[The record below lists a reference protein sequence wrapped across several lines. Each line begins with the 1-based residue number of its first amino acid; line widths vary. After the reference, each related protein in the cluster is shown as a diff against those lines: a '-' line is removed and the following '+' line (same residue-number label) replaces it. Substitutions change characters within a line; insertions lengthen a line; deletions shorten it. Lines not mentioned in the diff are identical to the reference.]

1 VQASWD
7 ACNSGISVYTI
18 AFGADADGAAMRRM
32 NCSGGKF
39 FDATDTTQLQ
49 QAYSNIAGDINTLSF
64 SGQIINVSSLTA
76 SSVYP
81 NSYIEFNYTVPNEQ
95 FNKLPLSFES
105 DRFGNNISTG
115 TLTVYPNSSISNAKI
130 TSYSESYWTDNAIVN
145 GNNIY
150 RLSDY
155 GSDYISLGD
164 PFTIDIPAANIN
176 VGSNSITISTGKNS
190 TYNTN
195 GSSDDKVIYT
205 LLLNGFADYSSVVSK
220 SNGCSWALNFEDG
233 TTSTINI
240 PSTYSGGSA
249 CSYSLKT
256 YDTDDALD
264 NAAFEL
270 FNNLDLDK
278 DGKLDVNIDSSSLS
292 FNTLTVSKV
301 PSLWGPAII
310 EIRVWE

>member
-1 VQASWD
+1 MLREF
-7 ACNSGISVYTI
+7 SVY
-18 AFGADADGAAMRRM
+18 
-32 NCSGGKF
+32 
-39 FDATDTTQLQ
+39 Q
-49 QAYSNIAGDINTLSF
+49 
-64 SGQIINVSSLTA
+64 
-76 SSVYP
+76 